1 MLKYQ
6 FFWNN
11 SCQPPFNITR
21 YFTMLH
27 IRKYISLSILQY
39 YILKSLGSSN
49 HVKPRPTH
57 NDWSNSG
64 WHPMTAVCK
73 SSQGFSLAAQ
83 VQNLRKNFFYR
94 TEEAPASPSADEQ
107 PSARVDRTCCAL
119 WVCPQQGTVG
129 RVHRKQR
136 GCRIWGEGQI
146 TRSEGFRNLV
156 LTCVQFISTL
166 PFWKEFTKRI
176 KNVQGKGRSCC
187 YVKTNY

>member
-11 SCQPPFNITR
+11 SCQPPFNITC

-57 NDWSNSG
+57 NNWSNSG
-64 WHPMTAVCK
+64 WHPMTVVCK

-94 TEEAPASPSADEQ
+94 TEEAPASPSADER

-129 RVHRKQR
+129 RVRRKQR
-136 GCRIWGEGQI
+136 AVV
-146 TRSEGFRNLV
+146 SEGRDRLHAPKVLETWCWLVYGSFQHCHFEKNL
-156 LTCVQFISTL
+156 L
-166 PFWKEFTKRI
+166 R
-176 KNVQGKGRSCC
+176 G
-187 YVKTNY
+187 